1 MGRAGKVARVRVLW
15 VTDIFP
21 HAGRPYKGAAFVDLA
36 RELSTR
42 VEVAVLSPRYRFL
55 WTPKGSFLEWYRDQA
70 SCVDYGAVRAV
81 YPVAPAIPWHFTMA
95 MQSVSMAWGCLSAA
109 REEHR
114 RRPFDLVHAHS
125 VIPGGVAGVWIASRL
140 GLPLVVTAHGSDVN
154 VFGRIPHLR
163 PFFRSACRRAA
174 RITAVSRGLVD
185 GLSELGFPG
194 ARWIPNGVVLGGGV
208 PPPRVKGRILFVGQI
223 WEGKGPEV
231 LLEAFGRVH
240 REIPDATLDF
250 VGEGPDISHLQKR
263 GTVARFLGPLPH
275 ERVLDLMKAADVF
288 CLPSLRE
295 GFPLTVLEAFA
306 AGTPV
311 VGSAVGGMG
320 DLVRGPDLGI
330 LVPPGDP
337 DALAQALVA
346 ALRASWDR
354 ERIRSEARR
363 YGWDQVSG
371 QYQEVY
377 REAVASRR
385 IRSSSSAMAGP
396 V

>member
-1 MGRAGKVARVRVLW
+1 VLW

-36 RELSTR
+36 RELSSR
-42 VEVAVLSPRYRFL
+42 VEVTVLSPRYRFL

-70 SCVDYGAVRAV
+70 ARVDYGAVRAT
-81 YPVAPAIPWHFTMA
+81 YPVAPAIPWHFNMA
-95 MQSVSMAWGCLSAA
+95 MQSVSMAWAGLPAA
-109 REEHR
+109 REGHR
-114 RRPFDLVHAHS
+114 RRPFDVVHAHS
-125 VIPGGVAGVWIASRL
+125 IIPGGAAGAWIASRL
-140 GLPLVVTAHGSDVN
+140 NLPLVLTAHGSDVN

-185 GLSELGFPG
+185 GLDELGFPG
-194 ARWIPNGVVLGGGV
+194 ARWIPNGVVIGKDPV
-208 PPPRVKGRILFVGQI
+208 PPRIKGRILFVGQV
-223 WEGKGPEV
+223 WEGKGPGV
-231 LLEAFGRVH
+231 LLEAFDRVR
-240 REIPDATLDF
+240 REMPEASLDF
-250 VGEGPDISHLQKR
+250 VGEGPDIPRLRGK

-295 GFPLTVLEAFA
+295 GSPLTVLEAFA

-330 LVPPGDP
+330 LVSPGDP
-337 DALAQALVA
+337 AALAQALVA
-346 ALRASWDR
+346 ALRALWDR

-385 IRSSSSAMAGP
+385 PRIRF
-396 V
+396 